1 MAFAS
6 LSEKILFAL
15 LIGASLLAFSL
26 RFRRVLRIVL
36 AGRPDSGFE
45 LAGFELESLAP
56 RLRDFVW
63 EVLFQGKVIVQRPV
77 AGVAHAFVF
86 WGFLAFGLIT
96 VNHVATG
103 FGFPLLSRESGFGKV
118 YFGLVALFASAVAV
132 SISYL
137 ALRRFVLKP
146 VWLGKVSPESGIIAG
161 LILTLM
167 LTYLA
172 ALLLPETTPAGH
184 AIWWLHTLALLVFLP
199 LVPHTKHLHLLLS
212 PVTILLKRPG
222 FSDIPKLAGDED
234 FGLVTGKDVTRI
246 DALQAF
252 SCVECGRCSQHCPA
266 YNTGKTLN
274 PKEIILGLRTYLNE
288 DGPASEA
295 PLLGA
300 HISEEAVFQCTT
312 CGACEFQCPVG
323 IQHLPLIV
331 GMRRGAVN
339 TGAWE
344 DSYGTKLFLTMERNG
359 NALGMAGGER
369 QKFIE
374 KSGLPFYD
382 GSQEYCLWLG
392 CMGAYD
398 PAGRETILALVK
410 VLRYLG
416 ITFGVL
422 RKEKC
427 NGDPARRLGNDLLFT
442 TLAEENLDYIAT
454 SKATKFLSI
463 CPHCVRTMSTDWKEA
478 GKTVEIEHHSEL
490 LARHKQRLPV
500 MEEAGRETVVYHDPC
515 YLGRYRGVYEE
526 PREVLSR
533 AVDLLEAPRNREKSF
548 CCGAGGGQ
556 MFLGEEKGKR
566 INIARAEELV
576 ATGAQTV
583 AAGCP
588 FCASMF
594 RDALKTVTSDPPR
607 LLDIAQI
614 VARSLPDAP

>member
-1 MAFAS
+1 MAPVS
-6 LSEKILFAL
+6 LLEKILLAL
-15 LIGASLLAFSL
+15 LIVISLTGFWL

-36 AGRPDSGFE
+36 AAKPDAEFQIG
-45 LAGFELESLAP
+45 SLIP

-63 EVLFQGKVIVQRPV
+63 EVLFQGKVISQRPI
-77 AGVAHAFVF
+77 AGAAHAFVF
-86 WGFLAFGLIT
+86 WGFIAFSMVTL
-96 VNHVATG
+96 NHIAGG
-103 FGFPLLSRESGFGKV
+103 FGFPLLSRDGAFGKI
-118 YFGLVALFASAVAV
+118 YFGIVAIFALLVAC

-137 ALRRFVLKP
+137 ALRRFVLRP
-146 VWLGKVSPESGIIAG
+146 IWLGKVSPESGIIAG
-161 LILTLM
+161 LIFILM

-172 ALLLPETTPAGH
+172 SFVFSETTLAGH
-184 AIWWLHTLALLVFLP
+184 ANWWFHTLALLVFLP
-199 LVPHTKHLHLLLS
+199 LIPHTKHLHLVLS
-212 PVTILLKRPG
+212 PATILLKREG
-222 FSDIPKLAGDED
+222 FSNIPKLSGDED

-266 YNTGKTLN
+266 YNTGKSLN
-274 PKEIILGLRTYLNE
+274 PKQIILGLRTFLNE
-288 DGPASEA
+288 EGPQSEA
-295 PLLGA
+295 TLLGA
-300 HISEEAVFQCTT
+300 HIDEESIFQCTT

-323 IQHLPLIV
+323 IQHLPMIV

-344 DSYGTKLFLTMERNG
+344 NSFGTKLFLTMERNG
-359 NALGMAGGER
+359 NALGMAGSER
-369 QKFIE
+369 AKFIE
-374 KSGLPFYD
+374 KSALPYYD
-382 GSQEYCLWLG
+382 GTQEYCLWLG

-442 TLAEENLDYIAT
+442 TLAEENLDNIAT
-454 SKATKFLSI
+454 SKAAKFLSI
-463 CPHCVRTMSTDWKEA
+463 CPHCVRTMSTDWREA

-490 LARHKQRLPV
+490 LARHKMRLP
-500 MEEAGRETVVYHDPC
+500 MAEEPGRETVVYHDPC

-533 AVDLLEAPRNREKSF
+533 AVELLEAPRNREKSF

-566 INIARAEELV
+566 INVARAEELV

-594 RDALKTVTSDPPR
+594 RDALKTVSENPPQ

-614 VARSLPDAP
+614 VARTLPDN

>member
-6 LSEKILFAL
+6 LPEKIILVLF
-15 LIGASLLAFSL
+15 IFASAAGFWL
-26 RFRRVLRIVL
+26 RFRRVLRIIL
-36 AGRPDSGFE
+36 ASKPD
-45 LAGFELESLAP
+45 AGFELGSLMP
-56 RLRDFVW
+56 RLSDFVW
-63 EVLFQGKVIVQRPV
+63 EVLFQSKVIVQRPV
-77 AGVAHAFVF
+77 AGAAHAFVF

-96 VNHVATG
+96 VNHIATG
-103 FGFPLLSRESGFGKV
+103 LGLPLLSRESMFGHV
-118 YFGLVALFASAVAV
+118 YFGLVAVFATLVAV

-137 ALRRFVLKP
+137 ALRRFVLRP
-146 VWLGKVSPESGIIAG
+146 IWLGKVAPESGIISG
-161 LILTLM
+161 LILILM

-172 ALLLPETTPAGH
+172 GMALPETTTSGH
-184 AIWWLHTLALLVFLP
+184 IVWWLHTLALLVFLP
-199 LVPHTKHLHLLLS
+199 LIPHTKHLHLVLS
-212 PVTILLKRPG
+212 PATIVLKREG

-234 FGLVTGKDVTRI
+234 FGLVNGKDLTKI

-266 YNTGKTLN
+266 YNTGKVLN
-274 PKEIILGLRTYLNE
+274 PKQLILGLRTYLNTE
-288 DGPASEA
+288 GPSSEV
-295 PLLGA
+295 PLLGP
-300 HISEEAVFQCTT
+300 HIPEEAAFQCTT

-323 IQHLPLIV
+323 IQHLPLII

-359 NALGMAGGER
+359 NSLGMPGGER
-369 QKFIE
+369 GKFIE
-374 KSGLPFYD
+374 KNGLPFYD
-382 GSQEYCLWLG
+382 GTQEYCLWLG

-398 PAGRETILALVK
+398 PAGRETVLALVK
-410 VLRYLG
+410 ILRYLD

-442 TLAEENLDYIAT
+442 TLAEENLDNIAT

-463 CPHCVRTMSTDWKEA
+463 CPHCVRTMSTDWREA

-490 LARHKQRLPV
+490 LARHKMRLPV
-500 MEEAGRETVVYHDPC
+500 ATADQQEKVVYHDPC

-533 AVDLLEAPRNREKSF
+533 AVELLEAPRNREKSF

-576 ATGAQTV
+576 ATGADTV

-594 RDALKTVTSDPPR
+594 RDALKTVTNEPPK

-614 VARSLPDAP
+614 VARSIDNKV